1 MAPSTRAARAVLA
14 VVGIAVILVGCGS
27 STPTATASP
36 VATAP
41 AAASPTAEAP
51 TSAAPSTSAGAG
63 DPVATTG
70 RIVDESAGFAVTLP
84 DGWRRLDLTA
94 EDREAIIGAGAEN
107 LSPEAR
113 TLLEGQLESLVA
125 SGLTFFAIDEVNATD
140 QFVPNVNI
148 LATPTGGLT
157 LDMLTQATVGQLR
170 VAFPTMDG
178 ELVQEPVTLPS
189 GEATH
194 LSYNLPAGTAGAIA
208 LTFHQYL
215 IVGDGTAY
223 IVTVTGQDGAA
234 TAAAGEAVAGSFEL
248 LD

>member
-1 MAPSTRAARAVLA
+1 MASSARAASVVLA
-14 VVGIAVILVGCGS
+14 IVGSAVILVGCGS
-27 STPTATASP
+27 STPTPTASP

-41 AAASPTAEAP
+41 AAPSPTAEAP
-51 TSAAPSTSAGAG
+51 TTAAPSTPADVGG
-63 DPVATTG
+63 PVGTTG

-140 QFVPNVNI
+140 QFVPNINI
-148 LATPTGGLT
+148 LASPTGGLT
-157 LDMLTQATVGQLR
+157 LDMLTQATVGQLQ
-170 VAFPTMDG
+170 VAFPTMEG
-178 ELVQEPVTLPS
+178 ELVQEQVTLPS

-194 LSYNLPAGTAGAIA
+194 LSYSLPAGSAGAID
-208 LTFHQYL
+208 LTFEQYL
-215 IVGDGTAY
+215 VVADGTAF
-223 IVTVTGQDGAA
+223 IMTVTGQDPGT